1 MNTFGFPVGIVF
13 LFPALLLLAS
23 GVWVLWSSR
32 STTRRAE
39 ALLRFPP
46 VPGRIVADD
55 HINTYD
61 GTTGSPRIIQT
72 VEFTPPG
79 APGPMRGTPLARDAF
94 PGNATGL
101 PVAVHLDPRAP
112 RTFMAVHRAGVLN
125 DRDLRRR
132 GIGGWVLIGLAVV
145 VAGLAVVAGVVTGVI
160 IA

>member
-1 MNTFGFPVGIVF
+1 
-13 LFPALLLLAS
+13 
-23 GVWVLWSSR
+23 
-32 STTRRAE
+32 
-39 ALLRFPP
+39 
-46 VPGRIVADD
+46 
-55 HINTYD
+55 
-61 GTTGSPRIIQT
+61 
-72 VEFTPPG
+72 
-79 APGPMRGTPLARDAF
+79 MRGTPLARDAF

-145 VAGLAVVAGVVTGVI
+145 VAGLAVMAGVVTGVI